1 VNKSFWKKYE
11 YLITNSYQHR
21 KCFFAIKVY
30 WWSLHAGTYKRNRN
44 KRTSHKKGSDLF
56 QQTCA

>member
-21 KCFFAIKVY
+21 
-30 WWSLHAGTYKRNRN
+30 
-44 KRTSHKKGSDLF
+44 
-56 QQTCA
+56 